1 MSIYGLII
9 GIAVVVGIELIKRS
23 SNTLTYKNILVILIS
38 SLLGA
43 RILFLL
49 HNIAEIQAGT
59 VIPYAIWDGG
69 LAFFGGLIG
78 LLLSTY
84 LISRKRSL
92 HYFKLTDS
100 LLLFLP
106 LIQSIGRIG
115 NFFNY
120 ELYGKP
126 TSFPWG
132 IFIPEEYRQEPFI
145 NFTHYHPVFLY
156 ESILN
161 LLTFVILI
169 LFKKKL
175 KTPGLITGIYLI
187 SYSIIRL
194 LMNTLRIDKEY
205 FLIFETSDLLS
216 AIFLIS
222 GILIIINH
230 MKKESIKNQLAKIL
244 SSTATLSLIL
254 LAVISI
260 FHHINL
266 SLEYELLLLLLSV
279 VIPFL
284 AIILFKVLGITS
296 DLNVTKREERT
307 RLFGVMAIAFL
318 LALLLSFKTGDVR
331 LITIYTTLNLTFL
344 LGLLITIFEKISFH
358 MIWSILSIF
367 FILYLWQIPSLYLLL
382 LLIPLIGWSR
392 LQLKRH
398 TLRQVILGTLLTS
411 ICILLVLTF
420 LKF

>member
-9 GIAVVVGIELIKRS
+9 GIAVVGIELIKRS
-23 SNTLTYKNILVILIS
+23 SNTLTYKDILIILIS
-38 SLLGA
+38 SLVCA

-49 HNIAEIQAGT
+49 HNITEIQTGA

-84 LISRKRSL
+84 LISKKKSL
-92 HYFKLTDS
+92 PYFKLTDS

-106 LIQSIGRIG
+106 LIHSIGRIG

-126 TSFPWG
+126 TSLPWG
-132 IFIPEEYRQEPFI
+132 IFIPEEYREEPFL

-161 LLTFVILI
+161 LITFSIL
-169 LFKKKL
+169 LLVRKKY
-175 KTPGLITGIYLI
+175 KTSGLITGIYLI

-216 AIFLIS
+216 ALFLIS
-222 GILIIINH
+222 GILIILNT
-230 MKKESIKNQLAKIL
+230 MKKESIKNKLAKTL
-244 SSTATLSLIL
+244 SRTVTLSLVL
-254 LAVISI
+254 FAVISI
-260 FHHINL
+260 FHKINL
-266 SLEYELLLLLLSV
+266 SFEYEIILLLLSV
-279 VIPFL
+279 VIPSL
-284 AIILFKVLGITS
+284 SIILFKVLRITS
-296 DLNVTKREERT
+296 DFNVTKREERVK
-307 RLFGVMAIAFL
+307 LFVVMGTTFL
-318 LALLLSFKTGDVR
+318 LSLLLSFKTGDTG

-344 LGLLITIFEKISFH
+344 LGLLITLFEKISFH
-358 MIWSILSIF
+358 MIWSILCIF
-367 FILYLWQIPSLYLLL
+367 FVIYLWQIPYLYLLL

-398 TLRQVILGTLLTS
+398 TLRQVLLGFLLTS

>member
-23 SNTLTYKNILVILIS
+23 SNTLTYKDILIILIS
-38 SLLGA
+38 SLVGA

-84 LISRKRSL
+84 LISKKKSL
-92 HYFKLTDS
+92 PYFKLTDS
-100 LLLFLP
+100 LLLYLP

-115 NFFNY
+115 NLFNY

-126 TSFPWG
+126 TSLPWG
-132 IFIPEEYRQEPFI
+132 IFIPEEYRQESFL
-145 NFTHYHPVFLY
+145 NYTHYHPVFLY

-161 LLTFVILI
+161 IITFVIL
-169 LFKKKL
+169 LLLKRKFKIS
-175 KTPGLITGIYLI
+175 GLITGIYLI
-187 SYSIIRL
+187 SYSITRL

-205 FLIFETSDLLS
+205 FFIFETSDLLS
-216 AIFLIS
+216 ALFLIS
-222 GILIIINH
+222 GILIMLNN
-230 MKKESIKNQLAKIL
+230 MKRESLKNKLAKVL
-244 SSTATLSLIL
+244 SRAVTLSLIL
-254 LAVISI
+254 LAVTSI
-260 FHHINL
+260 FLHTKL
-266 SLEYELLLLLLSV
+266 SLEYDLLLLLLSV
-279 VIPFL
+279 LIPSL
-284 AIILFKVLGITS
+284 SIILFKVLGITS
-296 DLNVTKREERT
+296 DFNVTKREERV
-307 RLFGVMAIAFL
+307 RLFGVMGMTFL
-318 LALLLSFKTGDVR
+318 LALLLSFKTGDIR

-344 LGLLITIFEKISFH
+344 LGLLITLFEKISFH
-358 MIWSILSIF
+358 MIWSMLSIF
-367 FILYLWQIPSLYLLL
+367 FIIYLWQIPYLYLLL

-398 TLRQVILGTLLTS
+398 TLRQVILGFLLTS